1 MACWT
6 TVTMEE
12 IEDTEI
18 NRQAR
23 EALDLPLEG
32 SLTSYDARRVRTE
45 AGVIKA
51 RREIRRLQPTAV
63 IRRVGNKLNVSVSV

>member
-6 TVTMEE
+6 VVT
-12 IEDTEI
+12 IQLEDTEI
-18 NRQAR
+18 NRKAR
-23 EALDLPLEG
+23 EALGLPLEG
-32 SLTSYDARRVRTE
+32 SLSQRDASRVKAE

-51 RREIRRLQPTAV
+51 KREIRRLQPNAV